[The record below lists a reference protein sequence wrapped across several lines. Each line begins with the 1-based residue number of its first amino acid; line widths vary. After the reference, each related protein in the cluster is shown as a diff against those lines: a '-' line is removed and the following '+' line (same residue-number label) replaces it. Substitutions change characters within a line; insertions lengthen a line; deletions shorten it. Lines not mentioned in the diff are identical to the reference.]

1 MTNHCLN
8 KQELQQFLEK
18 VVDEKPITDPELD
31 ARVSLATIWQEQL
44 GVLSYMVSHLLL
56 RRKKS
61 GEDALKLLD
70 ALYALDTTMWI
81 TIQEMDSEFVS
92 FMLRN
97 LSDSSIDLEE
107 QLGTLQSRLM
117 SFDYDSS
124 LRY

>member
-1 MTNHCLN
+1 
-8 KQELQQFLEK
+8 
-18 VVDEKPITDPELD
+18 
-31 ARVSLATIWQEQL
+31 
-44 GVLSYMVSHLLL
+44 MVSHLLL